1 MPLDLTTRRLFNK
14 IDRRLKRG
22 MSLRSAVQDIDPSGI
37 SLGYN
42 AVYDLI
48 ERMGYE
54 IERTG
59 RLRRKGEKVEEK
71 AA

>member
-1 MPLDLTTRRLFNK
+1 
-14 IDRRLKRG
+14 